1 MKEQIED
8 PLHYPKRELKIAKRA
23 IENMKNA
30 PNFETLEDE
39 WRIYLN
45 AIEKSWVKVERV
57 CSPVHTKFQ
66 PWQGFYTKQR
76 KKDPLLKYL
85 KHARNSDQHSIQESM
100 NTKSASRSMYIEGG
114 DSVHIDKLSIK
125 NGNVTEYKGNKPLII
140 EDLPH
145 RIELAP
151 ITDSGKLYQPPKVH
165 LTKKI
170 LWSAPI
176 NVAELGLN
184 YYLNFLAKVE
194 EHFYST

>member
-1 MKEQIED
+1 MKEQDKD
-8 PLHYPKRELKIAKRA
+8 PLYYPKRELKTAKHA

-30 PNFETLEDE
+30 QDFETLEDE

-45 AIEKSWVKVERV
+45 AIEKSWVKAERV
-57 CSPVHTKFQ
+57 CSIYTKFQ

-100 NTKSASRSMYIEGG
+100 NIKPASRSIYIEGG
-114 DSVHIDKLSIK
+114 NSVHIDKLTIK
-125 NGNVTEYKGNKPLII
+125 NGNVAEYKGNKPLII
-140 EDLPH
+140 EDFPH

-151 ITDSGKLYQPPKVH
+151 IVDSGKLYQPPKVH

-176 NVAELGLN
+176 DVAELGLD
-184 YYLNFLAKVE
+184 YYLNFLAKIE
-194 EHFYST
+194 KYFYST

>member
-1 MKEQIED
+1 MKEQVED
-8 PLHYPKRELKIAKRA
+8 PLYYPRRELKTAKRA

-30 PNFETLEDE
+30 HDFEILEDE

-45 AIEKSWVKVERV
+45 AIEKSWVKAERI
-57 CSPVHTKFQ
+57 CSPIHTKFQ

-85 KHARNSDQHSIQESM
+85 KHARNSDQHSIQKSM
-100 NTKSASRSMYIEGG
+100 DTKPASRSMRIEGG
-114 DSVHIDKLSIK
+114 NSVYIDKLIIK
-125 NGNVTEYKGNKPLII
+125 NGNVIEYKGSKPLII

-151 ITDSGKLYQPPKVH
+151 IVDSGKLYQPPKIH

-176 NVAELGLN
+176 NVAELGLD
-184 YYLNFLAKVE
+184 YYSNFLAKIE
-194 EHFYST
+194 KHFYST

>member
-1 MKEQIED
+1 MKEQSED
-8 PLHYPKRELKIAKRA
+8 PLYYPKRELNTAKRA

-30 PNFETLEDE
+30 QDFETLEDE

-45 AIEKSWVKVERV
+45 SIEKAWVKAERV

-66 PWQGFYTKQR
+66 PWQGFYAKQR
-76 KKDPLLKYL
+76 KKDPLLNYL

-100 NTKSASRSMYIEGG
+100 NAKPASRSMYVEGA
-114 DSVHIDKLSIK
+114 DFVHIDKLTIK
-125 NGNVTEYKGNKPLII
+125 DGEVVEYKGNKPLIV

-165 LTKKI
+165 LSKKI
-170 LWSAPI
+170 PWSAPI
-176 NVAELGLN
+176 DVAEFGLA
-184 YYLNFLAKVE
+184 YYLNFLAKIE
-194 EHFYST
+194 KHFYTT